1 MRGGPALALALLA
14 MTGPALAD
22 PAPQAAPLRV
32 LSMNLC
38 TDQLAMLVAAPGQ
51 LVSVS
56 HMARDP
62 LVSAMVAEA
71 GALPVNHGQAED
83 ILRYRPDLVLASVYS
98 APVTLDMLRRLG
110 IPVAVFPPEN
120 DMEGIRD
127 NLRLMGEVLGREA
140 EAGAIIDRFDADL
153 AALAAVPPSGR
164 RAALYAANGYTLGR
178 GSLADAILSAA
189 GLSNVAAELGL
200 AQGGVLPLE
209 RLVMARPDLI
219 VTSQPYPGGSRA
231 EEILSHPAL
240 RALTAEAGAEAVS
253 DSDWV
258 CGTPH
263 VLRAVAR
270 LAGGA
275 S

>member
-1 MRGGPALALALLA
+1 MRGLPALVLVLLA
-14 MTGPALAD
+14 MTGPAVAD
-22 PAPQAAPLRV
+22 PVAQAAPLRV

-62 LVSAMVAEA
+62 LVSAMAAEA
-71 GALPVNHGQAED
+71 ASLPVNNGQAED
-83 ILRYRPDLVLASVYS
+83 ILRHRPDLVLASAYS

-120 DMEGIRD
+120 DMEGVRA
-127 NLRLMGEVLGREA
+127 NLRLMGAVLGREA
-140 EAGAIIDRFDADL
+140 EAQAIIDRFDTDL
-153 AALAAVPPSGR
+153 AALAALPASGR
-164 RAALYAANGYTLGR
+164 RAALYGANGYTSGR

-189 GLSNVAAELGL
+189 GLTNVAAELGMS
-200 AQGGVLPLE
+200 QGGVLPLE
-209 RLVMARPDLI
+209 RLVMARPDL
-219 VTSQPYPGGSRA
+219 VLTSQPYPGGSRA
-231 EEILSHPAL
+231 EEILRHPAL
-240 RALTAEAGAEAVS
+240 RALTADPGAGAVS

-263 VLRAVAR
+263 VLRAAAR
-270 LAGGA
+270 LAGVA
-275 S
+275 P